1 MVLGGR
7 RCPFRFNYEFV
18 READYGARRKQTPG
32 GLKMQEKLVERAK
45 ALLAEG
51 KVRSVIGWRKG
62 LFEDDITPS
71 VFKDAEDLE
80 KNFVFNKYCRANL
93 SKYLV
98 KYTREIEIKKSTT
111 RTNNAMAKQRDPNAQ
126 DAPIPE
132 EKVLVFLKPGDS
144 HSFTQLLKENRIARD
159 DVYAVGIPCSCTLDE
174 NVKQGEGCDHCR
186 NKKHVVYDEVVGKAR
201 EEAFADP
208 ARFDGVE
215 KIEKMNVKVQ
225 KTEITTSSSSK
236 DLQEV
241 FMSLAVNYRI
251 DNEKAVD
258 LYKTVGTNYTS
269 VILEPAIEES
279 IKAVTSRY
287 TAEELITNRS
297 EVSSKCMEELAKKVE
312 KYGLS
317 VSEFNITNFSFS
329 PEFEKAIEEKQVAE
343 QKVLTAKQELE
354 KDKIEAEK
362 KIVIAE
368 AEKKANELKEKTL
381 TDKIIKEKM
390 IEKWN
395 GELPKVTGSNGIF
408 DFSDILN

>member
-1 MVLGGR
+1 MKNILTNKKSIIISGVIIILLIISAFSFTTIKSGEVGIR
-7 RCPFRFNYEFV
+7 VVFGKV
-18 READYGARRKQTPG
+18 
-32 GLKMQEKLVERAK
+32 VERK
-45 ALLAEG
+45 TTEG
-51 KVRSVIGWRKG
+51 IN
-62 LFEDDITPS
+62 
-71 VFKDAEDLE
+71 FK
-80 KNFVFNKYCRANL
+80 
-93 SKYLV
+93 
-98 KYTREIEIKKSTT
+98 
-111 RTNNAMAKQRDPNAQ
+111 
-126 DAPIPE
+126 IP
-132 EKVLVFLKPGDS
+132 F
-144 HSFTQLLKENRIARD
+144 I
-159 DVYAVGIPCSCTLDE
+159 
-174 NVKQGEGCDHCR
+174 
-186 NKKHVVYDEVVGKAR
+186 
-201 EEAFADP
+201 
-208 ARFDGVE
+208 E